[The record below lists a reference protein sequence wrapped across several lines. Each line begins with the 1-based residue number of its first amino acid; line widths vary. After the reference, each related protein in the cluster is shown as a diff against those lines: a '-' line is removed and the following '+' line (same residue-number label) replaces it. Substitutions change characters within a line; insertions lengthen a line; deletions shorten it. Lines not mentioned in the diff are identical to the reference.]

1 MTTAIE
7 MSEQDMTKIVTMR
20 EAMAARIKDLSQRW
34 AENTI
39 ALGREFKRAR
49 DTFHIEGSNHR
60 PGWYDWIRKETG
72 WSESHAVKLI
82 RIADKFGAR
91 GVAAGISFKVLDFLA
106 RDTTPEEGVKEVFRQ
121 SKRGNV
127 IGLDKAKEIV
137 APHRE
142 YPKPKEANEKAKE
155 TGKAILASD
164 GNYYFGTS
172 KEAADAYE
180 RKKKIVY
187 GVRDAVETLAAV
199 GMTPGAFLKYAD
211 KHQLWRLDEEHQLTA
226 ARDWL
231 NGLLEAWED
240 R

>member
-1 MTTAIE
+1 MTTAIQT
-7 MSEQDMTKIVTMR
+7 SEQDMAKVATLRDGI
-20 EAMAARIKDLSQRW
+20 AARIKDLSQRW

-39 ALGREFKRAR
+39 ALGRELKRAR
-49 DTFHIEGSNHR
+49 DTFPISGSNHR
-60 PGWYDWIRKETG
+60 PGWAEWAETEAG
-72 WSESHAVKLI
+72 WSERQTRTFI
-82 RIADKFGAR
+82 RVADKFGGNAA
-91 GVAAGISFKVLDFLA
+91 AAGISLRVLDFLA
-106 RDTTPEEGVKEVFRQ
+106 REQTPDSGIKEVLDR
-121 SKRGNV
+121 SNRGEV
-127 IGLDKAKEIV
+127 VGLDKAKEIV

-164 GNYYFGTS
+164 GNYYFGAS
-172 KEAADAYE
+172 KEDAEAYE

-187 GVRDAVETLAAV
+187 GVRDAVEMLSAV

-226 ARDWL
+226 AREWL
-231 NGLLEAWED
+231 SGLLEAWEN